1 MQTSRETCLGKH
13 CNQDVFYGT
22 TITGIMII
30 NLRVKSWWRCVRRF
44 PEMTVQHPSLS
55 TFRSIWASTHLPAT
69 RTDPSTASQERAA
82 PRRPRS
88 SAARGTAHP
97 EEAKPGAVPT
107 GRPLCC
113 PLVVISPCPAPRG
126 PTAHPLSAPMSQPLQ
141 HRARSAVLC
150 SGWGT
155 RALRGTIVPH
165 LQFPPQQSAFLPRP
179 HEAPTSKG
187 TLGNTQGAASRAQ
200 PLQRAIPAGVG
211 GDDVWRCW
219 FPHGA
224 ILQRGCRSGA
234 TSGASQVVAGAG
246 RLRVGAAWR
255 GRGLRRGGAT
265 VFCGSLVVPPSALLA
280 AVRAVWGR
288 VLAGQR
294 RVRTVLGLVGVIKKN
309 WKVCGSIGFLVSS
322 ARCKLA
328 VDKFNE
334 LAKVWVLWSS
344 SGSNTGYFWLVFFFL

>member
-1 MQTSRETCLGKH
+1 
-13 CNQDVFYGT
+13 
-22 TITGIMII
+22 
-30 NLRVKSWWRCVRRF
+30 
-44 PEMTVQHPSLS
+44 
-55 TFRSIWASTHLPAT
+55 
-69 RTDPSTASQERAA
+69 
-82 PRRPRS
+82 
-88 SAARGTAHP
+88 
-97 EEAKPGAVPT
+97 
-107 GRPLCC
+107 
-113 PLVVISPCPAPRG
+113 
-126 PTAHPLSAPMSQPLQ
+126 MSQPLQ
-141 HRARSAVLC
+141 HRAGAPSFAP
-150 SGWGT
+150 GGE

-165 LQFPPQQSAFLPRP
+165 LQFPPNNQRSSPAP

-309 WKVCGSIGFLVSS
+309 
-322 ARCKLA
+322 
-328 VDKFNE
+328 
-334 LAKVWVLWSS
+334 
-344 SGSNTGYFWLVFFFL
+344 

>member
-141 HRARSAVLC
+141 HRDRSAVLC

-155 RALRGTIVPH
+155 RATRNH
-165 LQFPPQQSAFLPRP
+165 RSSPP
-179 HEAPTSKG
+179 
-187 TLGNTQGAASRAQ
+187 
-200 PLQRAIPAGVG
+200 
-211 GDDVWRCW
+211 
-219 FPHGA
+219 
-224 ILQRGCRSGA
+224 
-234 TSGASQVVAGAG
+234 
-246 RLRVGAAWR
+246 
-255 GRGLRRGGAT
+255 
-265 VFCGSLVVPPSALLA
+265 VPPPAISIPPAPPRSAHIE
-280 AVRAVWGR
+280 RNPR
-288 VLAGQR
+288 ER
-294 RVRTVLGLVGVIKKN
+294 P
-309 WKVCGSIGFLVSS
+309 GSRKPSS
-322 ARCKLA
+322 APPARYPGRS
-328 VDKFNE
+328 
-334 LAKVWVLWSS
+334 WGGW
-344 SGSNTGYFWLVFFFL
+344 